1 MSSKKVL
8 GIGNALVDILTP
20 IKSDDLLQQFSL
32 PKGSMQLVED
42 STKNNI
48 LKQTSSL
55 PSEKASGGSA
65 ANTIHGLAKL
75 KMATSFIGKVGK
87 DDLGELYKNDMVEAG
102 IDPLLKTSDVTS
114 TGTAIA
120 FVSEDSERTFATY
133 LGAAIEVS
141 AIDLTP
147 DQFVGYDYFYIEGY
161 LVQNHD
167 LIETAVKMA
176 KDNGLQVVLDLASFN
191 VVEGN
196 LDFLQYIVKEYVN
209 IIFANEEEAKSFT
222 GKEPEE
228 ALNALADI
236 VDIAVVKV
244 GSQGS
249 LIKSEGKKY
258 EVGTIKVNAVDTT
271 GAGDQY
277 AAGFLYGLINDQPL
291 DVCGKIGAL
300 MAGTVIESIGG
311 RIKTEVWDGLYPKIQ
326 QLMS

>member
-20 IKSDDLLQQFSL
+20 IKSDDLLQDFSL

-42 STKNNI
+42 DTKANI
-48 LKQTSSL
+48 LQQTSSL

-75 KMATSFIGKVGK
+75 KVDTSFIGKVGQ
-87 DDLGELYKNDMVEAG
+87 DDLGQLYKNDMVEAG
-102 IDPLLKTSDVTS
+102 IHPLLKTSDVTS

-141 AIDLTP
+141 SHDLTP
-147 DQFVGYDYFYIEGY
+147 DQFIGYDYFYIEGY

-176 KDNGLQVVLDLASFN
+176 KENGLQVVLDLASFN

-222 GKEPEE
+222 GKEPKE
-228 ALNALADI
+228 ALNALAEI
-236 VDIAVVKV
+236 VDIAVVKI

-249 LIKSEGKKY
+249 LIKSGSQQY
-258 EVGTIKVNAVDTT
+258 EVVTIKVNAVDTT

-277 AAGFLYGLINDQPL
+277 AAGFLYGLINDQSL
-291 DVCGKIGAL
+291 EVCGKIGAL

-311 RIKTEVWDGLYPKIQ
+311 RIKPEVWDGLYPNIQ
-326 QLMS
+326 KLMN